1 MPTQSKRIEK
11 RLREKNDVVLEYYE
25 SKKTQSKSTAFGLT
39 KDISLNGARILTHKK
54 IEEGTE
60 VKLILDL
67 SKSKQNLSIWAK
79 VIWVNLVE
87 EDVLYEI
94 GVKFDH
100 GVSNTV
106 IKMLKHVYGKNGMI
120 PQKK

>member
-1 MPTQSKRIEK
+1 MPVQSKRTEK
-11 RLREKNDVVLEYYE
+11 RLKEKNDVVLEYYE
-25 SKKTQSKSTAFGLT
+25 NKQTHNKSTAFGLT

-54 IEEGTE
+54 IEIGTE

-67 SKSKQNLSIWAK
+67 SKSRQNLSIWAK
-79 VIWVNLVE
+79 VMWINLVE

-100 GVSNTV
+100 GISHTV
-106 IKMLKHVYGKNGMI
+106 INMLKHVYGKSGSN
-120 PQKK
+120 PVK

>member
-1 MPTQSKRIEK
+1 MPVKSKRTEK
-11 RLREKNDVVLEYYE
+11 RIREKNDVVLEYYE
-25 SKKTQSKSTAFGLT
+25 NKQTQIKSTAFGLT

-54 IEEGTE
+54 IDIDTE

-67 SKSKQNLSIWAK
+67 SKSRQHISIWAR

-100 GVSNTV
+100 GISNTV
-106 IKMLKHVYGKNGMI
+106 IKMLKHVYGKSGK
-120 PQKK
+120 PP

>member
-1 MPTQSKRIEK
+1 MPVQSKRTEK
-11 RLREKNDVVLEYYE
+11 RLKEKNDVVLEYY
-25 SKKTQSKSTAFGLT
+25 KNKQTHNKSTAFGLT

-54 IEEGTE
+54 IEIGTE

-67 SKSKQNLSIWAK
+67 SKSRQNLSIWAR
-79 VIWVNLVE
+79 VMWINLVE

-100 GVSNTV
+100 GISHTV
-106 IKMLKHVYGKNGMI
+106 INMLKHVYGKSGSN
-120 PQKK
+120 PVK